1 MAKPQGRRSGSST
14 DEEGETSYGLETSP
28 DREISVIIAAA
39 NPDSIV
45 PGAAN
50 RTMARGFRATEDVTV
65 PTYQEVRVYLDGQVR
80 LTSNHCLFLLSR
92 TDLAKN
98 GVTVKAGFQGVTR
111 GSLYVILQN
120 SSGHDRKIEKGGRVC
135 HGLTVHNSMW
145 ASQFQLKDGTF
156 TEIEQEQPARP
167 VWSAA

>member
-1 MAKPQGRRSGSST
+1 MLPA
-14 DEEGETSYGLETSP
+14 
-28 DREISVIIAAA
+28 
-39 NPDSIV
+39 
-45 PGAAN
+45 
-50 RTMARGFRATEDVTV
+50 
-65 PTYQEVRVYLDGQVR
+65 YQEVRVNLDGQVR

-111 GSLYVILQN
+111 GSLYVILKN
-120 SSGHDRKIEKGGRVC
+120 SSGHDRKIEKGRHVC

-156 TEIEQEQPARP
+156 TSIKQEQPVRP